1 MKKLLSAI
9 SLFSMFFLLN
19 SGFSQTGKD
28 TILLLNGKVI
38 IANVIDTT
46 KGVTSIRNPKD
57 SLKKILI
64 ENERIFSISNNKGE
78 SVMYVLDSASG
89 KEFSIEEMRYFI
101 HGEQDAEKAFNAP
114 GALWG
119 NIVIGA
125 AAGLTESFFCPIPP
139 FAFIA
144 FSGLPRV
151 KIKKST
157 VSNIDYLNHE
167 TYKMGYKVVGR
178 KKRKVSSL
186 IGGGI
191 GLGVGIGTAIILNST
206 GNSLSK

>member
-114 GALWG
+114 FH
-119 NIVIGA
+119 VP
-125 AAGLTESFFCPIPP
+125 S
-139 FAFIA
+139 
-144 FSGLPRV
+144 
-151 KIKKST
+151 
-157 VSNIDYLNHE
+157 
-167 TYKMGYKVVGR
+167 R
-178 KKRKVSSL
+178 KD
-186 IGGGI
+186 
-191 GLGVGIGTAIILNST
+191 
-206 GNSLSK
+206 